1 MYTLDNANKNF
12 NYTKVNA
19 ITADHTKTKVYVCAH
34 TPRSHTKKPK
44 KSNKQN
50 AKNKHQR

>member
-1 MYTLDNANKNF
+1 MQLQQT
-12 NYTKVNA
+12 TQ
-19 ITADHTKTKVYVCAH
+19 TKVYVCAH
-34 TPRSHTKKPK
+34 THRSHTKKKKTK